1 MLQNVLALL
10 DSRVG
15 LPPQPA
21 ALQGVLRALGNP
33 QAALRCIHVA
43 GTNGKGSTAVM
54 LANILKHAGYR
65 TGLFTSPHISHFTE
79 RIQVDGAEIA
89 EEALLNC
96 CEAVLRAEAQAGV
109 MLNYFSLAT
118 MMALLHFHRQGC
130 DYAVLEAGLGGR
142 LDPTNCI
149 PKPMLCILTQ
159 IGMDHMSVLGDTLPA
174 IAAEKAGIIKQGCDV
189 VTAPQPAA
197 AMQVIQEVSL
207 HQGAA
212 LYEAQPLV
220 AHIIEGKLLYELC
233 HSKPYYGVPS
243 HGLSCYDSKDMLE
256 LGLSGSYQAENA
268 AVVLLAARVLRE
280 KHAARIGEGAIR
292 EGLRS
297 ARWPARFEQLSGVLL
312 DGAHN
317 PDGAAAFAR
326 SIVEAYPGK
335 RCVFVMA
342 FMRDKDIEDCIH
354 ALAPL
359 SLAMVA
365 VPMPHERSM
374 PVNTLRDTMKK
385 MCKEVYTAKS
395 IHEGLSLARERA
407 RDEAIVA
414 ACGSLYMAD
423 AVREWAKG

>member
-1 MLQNVLALL
+1 
-10 DSRVG
+10 
-15 LPPQPA
+15 
-21 ALQGVLRALGNP
+21 
-33 QAALRCIHVA
+33 
-43 GTNGKGSTAVM
+43 M
-54 LANILKHAGYR
+54 LANILTHAGYR
-65 TGLFTSPHISHFTE
+65 TGLFTSPHIRRFTE
-79 RIQVDGAEIA
+79 RIRVDGEEIA
-89 EEALLNC
+89 EEALLHC
-96 CEAVLRAEAQAGV
+96 CEAVLRAEAQLGV

-130 DYAVLEAGLGGR
+130 NYAVLEAGLGGR

-159 IGMDHMSVLGDTLPA
+159 IGMDHRAVLGDTLPA
-174 IAAEKAGIIKQGCDV
+174 IATEKAGIIKPGCDV
-189 VTAPQPAA
+189 VTAPQAPA
-197 AMQVIQEVSL
+197 VRNVLQEACL
-207 HQGAA
+207 QQGAV
-212 LYEAQPLV
+212 LYQAQPLT
-220 AHIIEGKLLYELC
+220 AHFIEGKLLFELY
-233 HSKPYYGVPS
+233 HGEPS
-243 HGLSCYDSKDMLE
+243 HDMPDMLE

-268 AVVLLAARVLRE
+268 AVSLLAAQILRE
-280 KHAARIGEGAIR
+280 KHAARIGEAALR

-297 ARWPARFEQLSGVLL
+297 ARWPARFEQLAGVLL

-326 SIVEAYPGK
+326 SIEEAYPGK

-342 FMRDKDIEDCIH
+342 FMRDKDIEGCIR

-365 VPMPHERSM
+365 VPMPHARSI
-374 PVNTLRDTMKK
+374 PANALSETMKK

-395 IHEGLSLARERA
+395 IQEGLSLAHELA
-407 RDEAIVA
+407 RDEAVVA